1 MRAVDDRVS
10 KGMRVPAIAKRNRL
24 GTLTCALLAAFLI
37 AHPWLIAPVV
47 AGIRPY
53 HAPVAAQAG
62 NAFTALAARA
72 TSPLIAAWDAR
83 TGIPTFLVPATVDG
97 RLPYTPTP
105 AEIGNP
111 LAIAR
116 GFLDRERALF
126 GLRSVAAELRP
137 LPLEPDRQLGFHH
150 VRFEQVYHGLPVF
163 GRQLIVHLDPNGQVV
178 AVNGHF
184 EPRITVDTQPALA
197 PQAAVTIALSHIWQE
212 LEPDERM
219 RAQLTPLPDRTRL
232 MIYVRDDGHATLVW
246 RVRVLAHSPLGEWQ
260 VFVHARRGSVVHA
273 IDQLAGAK
281 RRRTY
286 TANNTT
292 RLPGRLLAE
301 EGELPRDAIAR
312 AAHEG
317 AGKVYDY
324 YFNTHQRDSF
334 DGRGGPMVST
344 VSYGSDP
351 EDADNAAW
359 VGELKQMIY
368 GDGGKLF
375 RPLPYGLD
383 VIGHEFTHGVIDAT
397 AQLIYEGQSGALNES
412 YADVFAVMI
421 DRDDWLIGEDVV
433 KSPPYPV
440 NHLRSL
446 ADPTL
451 GGRYNVR
458 DPLRSVGQPAT
469 MSEYANLPNTRR
481 TDNGGVH
488 VNSGIPNHAAYLLA
502 QQIGREKV
510 ERIYYRTLTQYL
522 TPSSNFADAAAA
534 TARAAADLYGQTEVA
549 AVREAFAAVGITSTA
564 TPGGPVVQP
573 PSSLPSPPSAPPAAQ
588 NLPPGCS
595 DVIVN
600 GGFEADAGWE
610 QVTTLDESLID
621 TELPRSGKR
630 SAWLGGTDQESLQY
644 IYQDVRI
651 PANATSVELR
661 YTRLV
666 HFELSGLAGLFAGEA
681 IFSVVIADT
690 RTNPLT
696 TVEQI
701 RSSDGDDTWGDRRA
715 DLSQYAGKTV
725 RVIFA
730 AENPRGNIS
739 SMFVDDVALV
749 VCTTGNA
756 PSAPPVTNNDVVFL
770 QGTVSD
776 ADSGRGVR
784 GAQIFIL
791 RPGITAR
798 QAAAD
803 DTLTPDEVLTMA
815 IADDNGGFRTEQPV
829 PRGQSYSVIVVAR
842 GYRTILSDGE
852 LRVPATA
859 TNPYR
864 VDAQMRRS
872 R

>member
-1 MRAVDDRVS
+1 
-10 KGMRVPAIAKRNRL
+10 MRVLASLKRHRFGALISGLMVAVLVMQLWPVATVHIAL
-24 GTLTCALLAAFLI
+24 
-37 AHPWLIAPVV
+37 
-47 AGIRPY
+47 RPPF
-53 HAPVAAQAG
+53 APVAAHASH
-62 NAFTALAARA
+62 AFTALAAR
-72 TSPLIAAWDAR
+72 TTTPLLAAWDAR
-83 TGIPTFLVPATVDG
+83 TGIPTFLVPATTDG
-97 RLPYTPTP
+97 RLPYTPTA

-137 LPLEPDRQLGFHH
+137 LPPEPDRQLGFHH
-150 VRFEQVYHGLPVF
+150 IRFEQVYNGVPVF
-163 GRQLIVHLDPNGQVV
+163 GHRLIVHLDPAGQVV

-184 EPRITVDTQPALA
+184 EPGMTLETQPAIA
-197 PQAAVTIALSHIWQE
+197 PQAALTIALGHIWQE

-219 RAQLTPLPDRTRL
+219 QVQFTPLPDRTSL
-232 MIYVRDDGHATLVW
+232 MIYVRADGHAVLVW
-246 RVRVLAHSPLGEWQ
+246 SVRVLTTAPLGEWQ

-334 DGRGGPMVST
+334 DGRGGAMVST

-359 VGELKQMIY
+359 IGELKQMIY
-368 GDGGKLF
+368 GDGGRLF
-375 RPLPYGLD
+375 KPLPYGLD

-397 AQLIYEGQSGALNES
+397 AQLIYENQSGALNES

-451 GGRYNVR
+451 GGRYNAR

-469 MSEYANLPNTRR
+469 MNEYANLPNTRR

-522 TPSSNFADAAAA
+522 TPSSTFADAAAA

-549 AVREAFAAVGITSTA
+549 AVRDAFAAVGITSTA

-573 PSSLPSPPSAPPAAQ
+573 PSSLPDTPPAPPAAQ

-595 DVIVN
+595 DLIIN

-610 QVTTLDESLID
+610 QVTTLDASLID
-621 TELPRSGKR
+621 PELPRSGKR
-630 SAWLGGTDQESLQY
+630 SAWLGGTDQESLQL

-661 YTRLV
+661 YARLV
-666 HFELSGLAGLFAGEA
+666 HFELSGIAGLFAGEA

-696 TVEQI
+696 TVERI
-701 RSSDGDDTWGDRRA
+701 RSSDGDDTWRERRA
-715 DLSQYAGKTV
+715 DASQYAGKTV
-725 RVIFA
+725 RIVFA

-739 SMFVDDVALV
+739 SMFVDDVALIA
-749 VCTTGNA
+749 CTTGNA
-756 PSAPPVTNNDVVFL
+756 PSTPPVNNNDLVFL
-770 QGTVSD
+770 QGTISD
-776 ADSGRGVR
+776 AGSGRGVR

-803 DTLTPDEVLTMA
+803 DTLTPDEVLTMG

-829 PRGQSYSVIVVAR
+829 LRGQSYSVIVVAR

-852 LRVPATA
+852 LRIPATA

>member
-1 MRAVDDRVS
+1 VLATR
-10 KGMRVPAIAKRNRL
+10 KTNRL
-24 GTLTCALLAAFLI
+24 GALVAIIIVGIGLVQ
-37 AHPWLIAPVV
+37 PWLSSWSTIERIQRPALVAP
-47 AGIRPY
+47 AAD
-53 HAPVAAQAG
+53 HA
-62 NAFTALAARA
+62 FSALVARA
-72 TSPLIAAWDAR
+72 NGPLLAAWDAR
-83 TGIPTFLVPATVDG
+83 NGIPTFLAPATVDG
-97 RLPYTPTP
+97 HLPYTPTA
-105 AEIGNP
+105 AETGNP

-137 LPLEPDRQLGFHH
+137 LPIEPDHQRGFSHI
-150 VRFEQVYHGLPVF
+150 RFEQIAAGLPVF
-163 GRQLIVHLDPNGQVV
+163 GRQLVVHLDPTNQIV

-184 EPRITVDTQPALA
+184 EPGIEIDPRPAIA
-197 PQAAVTIALSHIWQE
+197 PAAAQTIALAHIWSE
-212 LEPDERM
+212 LDPAERQ
-219 RAQLTPLPDRTRL
+219 RVQFTPFPDRARL
-232 MIYVRDDGHATLVW
+232 MVYARDDGHAIVVW
-246 RVRVLAHSPLGEWQ
+246 QVRVLTTAPLGEWL
-260 VFVHARRGSVVHA
+260 VFVHARRGNVVHA
-273 IDQLAGAK
+273 IDRLAAAK

-334 DGRGGPMVST
+334 DGRGGAMVST

-351 EDADNAAW
+351 EDAENAAW
-359 VGELKQMIY
+359 IGELKQMIY
-368 GDGGKLF
+368 GDGGRLF
-375 RPLPYGLD
+375 RPLPYSLD

-451 GGRYNVR
+451 GGRYDARN
-458 DPLRSVGQPAT
+458 PLSSIGQPAT
-469 MSEYANLPNTRR
+469 MQEYANLPNSRR

-488 VNSGIPNHAAYLLA
+488 INSGIPNHAAYLLA
-502 QQIGREKV
+502 QQIGRERV
-510 ERIYYRTLTQYL
+510 EQIYYRALTQYL
-522 TPSSNFADAAAA
+522 TPDSNFADAAAA
-534 TARAAADLYGQTEVA
+534 TARAAADLYGPTEVEA
-549 AVREAFAAVGITSTA
+549 ARKAFAAVGITSTA
-564 TPGGPVVQP
+564 IPGGPVTQP
-573 PSSLPSPPSAPPAAQ
+573 PDTLPEPSPLPPAAQ
-588 NLPPGCS
+588 NIPPGCS
-595 DVIVN
+595 DLIVN
-600 GGFEADAGWE
+600 GGFEADAGWQ
-610 QVTTLDESLID
+610 QVTNLDASLID

-651 PANATSVELR
+651 PANATGVELR
-661 YTRLV
+661 YSRLV
-666 HFELSGLAGLFAGEA
+666 HFELSGIAGLFAGEA

-690 RTNPLT
+690 RANPLT

-701 RSSDGDDTWGDRRA
+701 QSSDGDDRWRDRRA
-715 DLSQYAGKTV
+715 DLSQYAGKTI
-725 RVIFA
+725 RLLFA
-730 AENPRGNIS
+730 AENPRGNVS
-739 SMFVDDVALV
+739 SMFVDDVALIA
-749 VCTTGNA
+749 CTTGAA
-756 PSAPPVTNNDVVFL
+756 PTTPPANNDLVFL

-776 ADSGRGVR
+776 ADSGRGIR
-784 GAQIFIL
+784 GAQVFIL
-791 RPGITAR
+791 RPGLTTR

-815 IADDNGGFRTEQPV
+815 VADDSGGFRTEQPV

-852 LRVPATA
+852 LRIPATA

-864 VDAQMRRS
+864 LDAQMRRS
-872 R
+872 RP